1 MLTLVCV
8 CWPVS
13 LYAQWIKLDSEHLTG
28 VCVPVSMDQ
37 AIKYDHSHELGTF
50 IRAQHLVAIN
60 TSRMNTS
67 KNITFFLQLNFYSY
81 FKEYIINSEIE
92 TSI

>member
-13 LYAQWIKLDSEHLTG
+13 LYAQWIKVDSEHLTG

-37 AIKYDHSHELGTF
+37 AIKYDHSHELCTF
-50 IRAQHLVAIN
+50 IRVQHLVAIN
-60 TSRMNTS
+60 RMYMYIYTSNENTMHF
-67 KNITFFLQLNFYSY
+67 FFLSLSFRSY
-81 FKEYIINSEIE
+81 F
-92 TSI
+92 